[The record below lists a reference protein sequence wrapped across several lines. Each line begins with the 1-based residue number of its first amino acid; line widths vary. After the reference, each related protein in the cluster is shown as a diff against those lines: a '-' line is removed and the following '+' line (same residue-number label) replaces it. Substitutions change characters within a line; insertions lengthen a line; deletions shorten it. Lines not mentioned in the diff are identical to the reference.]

1 MKICPICKSLSHTCS
16 QLFKFNFTIII
27 HGFLNY
33 PNLLPYPPWLINIS
47 ILIKAQGL
55 NDMYIF
61 FLMNLIIL
69 IYLIIYQIENP
80 IKLNKKLTI
89 LVKMTNE
96 F

>member
-1 MKICPICKSLSHTCS
+1 M
-16 QLFKFNFTIII
+16 
-27 HGFLNY
+27 
-33 PNLLPYPPWLINIS
+33 NIS